1 MKIKIVDVVLWV
13 VQVLLAVAFLAH
25 GLMFLNPP
33 AELEPLMD
41 ASIARWFRY
50 FLGVMEV
57 AAAAGLTLPALT
69 RIMPFLV
76 SWAAGGIMI
85 VVFSATV
92 FHTVRGEYGSA
103 VTTFILLLLATFV
116 AYMRAR
122 VRPIAPRRT
131 REAGVPAP
139 AL

>member
-1 MKIKIVDVVLWV
+1 MKIIDIVLWI

-25 GLMFLNPP
+25 GIMFLNPP
-33 AELEPLMD
+33 AELVAIMD
-41 ASIARWFRY
+41 ASLPRWFRY

-76 SWAAGGIMI
+76 GWAAIGIMI
-85 VVFSATV
+85 VVSSATV
-92 FHTVRGEYGSA
+92 LHAMRGEYGSA
-103 VTTFILLLLATFV
+103 VTTFVLLLLATFV
-116 AYMRAR
+116 AYQRVR
-122 VRPIAPRRT
+122 VRPILPRGT
-131 REAGVPAP
+131 AVSAP

>member
-1 MKIKIVDVVLWV
+1 MKIIEIVIWV

-33 AELEPLMD
+33 AELVAVMD
-41 ASIARWFRY
+41 ASLPRWFRY

-57 AAAAGLTLPALT
+57 AAAAGLTLPGLT

-76 SWAAGGIMI
+76 GWAAVGVMI
-85 VVFSATV
+85 VTSSATV
-92 FHTVRGEYGSA
+92 LHATRQEFGSA
-103 VTTFILLLLATFV
+103 FTTLVLLLLATFV
-116 AYMRAR
+116 AYMRLR
-122 VRPIAPRRT
+122 VRPIRPRG
-131 REAGVPAP
+131 AVVSAP